1 MIKSI
6 FTMKKTTLL
15 LLMLFMLGLSK
26 TSLALND
33 FEVEDLADLTAV
45 FIYLKNDCGYNY
57 LPNTQ
62 IKRAIVYFA
71 EQNRW
76 DLSNYNSYNMNL
88 LGENS
93 YRDLTSIAIS
103 TSNKCKLLA
112 RDSLSLLAYAN

>member
-1 MIKSI
+1 
-6 FTMKKTTLL
+6 MKKTTLL
-15 LLMLFMLGLSK
+15 LLMLSMLGFSK
-26 TSLALND
+26 ASLALSD
-33 FEVEDLADLTAV
+33 LEVEDLADLTAV

-57 LPNTQ
+57 LRNTQ

-76 DLSNYNSYNMNL
+76 DLSNYNNYNMNL

-93 YRDLTSIAIS
+93 YRDLTGIAIS
-103 TSNKCKLLA
+103 THNKCKLLA

>member
-1 MIKSI
+1 
-6 FTMKKTTLL
+6 MKKTTLL
-15 LLMLFMLGLSK
+15 LLMLSMLGFSK
-26 TSLALND
+26 ASLALND

-93 YRDLTSIAIS
+93 YRDLTGIAIS
-103 TSNKCKLLA
+103 TPNKCKLLA

>member
-1 MIKSI
+1 MTKSI

-15 LLMLFMLGLSK
+15 LLMLSMLGFSQA
-26 TSLALND
+26 SMALND

-76 DLSNYNSYNMNL
+76 DLSNYNSYDMNL
-88 LGENS
+88 PGENS
-93 YRDLTSIAIS
+93 YRDLTGIAILRL
-103 TSNKCKLLA
+103 TSVNCWHTTH
-112 RDSLSLLAYAN
+112 

>member
-1 MIKSI
+1 
-6 FTMKKTTLL
+6 MKKTTLL
-15 LLMLFMLGLSK
+15 LLMLSMLGFSK
-26 TSLALND
+26 ASLALND

-71 EQNRW
+71 KQNRW

-93 YRDLTSIAIS
+93 YRDLTGIAIS
-103 TSNKCKLLA
+103 TPNKCKLLA